1 MEKYCFFNG
10 KTGPLSEISVDDIG
24 FLRGYGVFEVL
35 RTYSFKPFLLEEHLN
50 RLESSARFLGLEG
63 SPSRK
68 VISDAIR
75 ELILMFSGKEV
86 SLRIVLTG
94 GRSKDGWSF
103 DPASPT
109 FLIIAEDFVGPG
121 DDLYEKGVH
130 LFPVEHRRIF
140 PEAKTLNYIF
150 PIKTKL
156 DLEGRGFFDLLY
168 TSDGMVLES
177 STSNFF
183 IVKGGNLITS
193 ADNVLMGITRGFVI
207 DIAKDSFGVEERPI
221 KFDELAM
228 ADEAFITATNK
239 EILPVTRIGELT
251 IGSGSVGAVTKE
263 LMSLF
268 KERAKNQD
276 N

>member
-1 MEKYCFFNG
+1 M
-10 KTGPLSEISVDDIG
+10 SVDDIG

-35 RTYSFKPFLLEEHLN
+35 RTYSSEPFLLERHLN
-50 RLESSARFLGLEG
+50 RFEGSARLLGLEG
-63 SPSRK
+63 IPSRK
-68 VISDAIR
+68 EISDAIR
-75 ELILMFSGKEV
+75 DLISMFSGKEV

-94 GRSKDGWSF
+94 GRTPDGLSF

-109 FLIIAEDFVGPG
+109 FLIIAEDFVGP
-121 DDLYEKGVH
+121 DDNLYEKGAH
-130 LFPVEHRRIF
+130 LFPIEHRRVF

-150 PIKTKL
+150 PIKTKR

-168 TSDGMVLES
+168 TSDGTVLES

-183 IVKGGNLITS
+183 IVKGDKLITS
-193 ADNVLMGITRGFVI
+193 ADGVLMGITRGFVI
-207 DIAKDSFGVEERPI
+207 DIAKDRFGVEKRPV
-221 KFDELAM
+221 KFDELKT

-239 EILPVTRIGELT
+239 EIIPVTMVGDLT

-268 KERAKNQD
+268 KERVKHHAD
-276 N
+276 